1 MAAHSNNQT
10 IETKIGLGPD
20 QFLEGETE
28 MKFAGKVA
36 VVTGGSRDIGR
47 AVCVKLASEG
57 ASVVVNYNTNEA
69 DADATV
75 AAVEAAGGKGIK
87 VKGDVTKSADVDALM
102 AAAREAFGGKIDI
115 LVNNAGGLVA
125 RKTLPEMD
133 EEFFNW
139 VMQLN
144 VTSTFLACQAAVPHM
159 SEGSAIV
166 NLASLAGRDGG
177 GGGAIAYATSKGAV
191 MTMTRGLAKELGPQG
206 IRVNALC
213 PGMIAT
219 TFHDKF
225 TPDAA
230 RENVANSTPL
240 RRQGRAEETADA
252 VAYLASDE
260 ASFITGANLDIN
272 GGLAY
277 S

>member
-1 MAAHSNNQT
+1 
-10 IETKIGLGPD
+10 
-20 QFLEGETE
+20 
-28 MKFAGKVA
+28 MKFAGKTA
-36 VVTGGSRDIGR
+36 IVTGGSRDIGR
-47 AVCVKLASEG
+47 AISVKLASEG
-57 ASVVVNYNTNEA
+57 ANVVVNYFSSEA
-69 DADATV
+69 DADATL
-75 AAVEAAGGKGIK
+75 AAIAATGGGKGIK
-87 VKGDVTKSADVDALM
+87 VKADVTKAADVAALIV
-102 AAAREAFGGKIDI
+102 ATRAAFGDAIHI
-115 LVNNAGGLVA
+115 LVNNAGGIVA
-125 RKTLPEMD
+125 RKTLSEMD
-133 EEFFNW
+133 EEFFNY

-144 VTSTFLACQAAVPHM
+144 VTSTFLACQAAVPFM
-159 SEGSAIV
+159 GEGAAIV

-177 GGGAIAYATSKGAV
+177 GGGAIAYASSKGAV
-191 MTMTRGLAKELGPQG
+191 MTFTRGLAKELGPKG

-219 TFHDKF
+219 AFHDKF

-260 ASFITGANLDIN
+260 ASFITGANIDIN
-272 GGLAY
+272 GGLAF

>member
-1 MAAHSNNQT
+1 
-10 IETKIGLGPD
+10 
-20 QFLEGETE
+20 

-57 ASVVVNYNTNEA
+57 ASVVVNYNNNQA

-75 AAVEAAGGKGIK
+75 AAVEAAGGKGIA
-87 VKGDVTKSADVDALM
+87 VKADVTKPAEVDALI
-102 AAAREAFGGKIDI
+102 AATREAFGDEIHV

-125 RKTLPEMD
+125 RKTLGEMD
-133 EEFFNW
+133 EEFFNF

-144 VTSTFLACQAAVPHM
+144 VTSTFLACKAAVPFM
-159 SEGSAIV
+159 AEGAAIV

-191 MTMTRGLAKELGPQG
+191 STMTRGLAKELGPKG

-219 TFHDKF
+219 SFHDKF

-240 RRQGRAEETADA
+240 RRQGRPEETADL

-260 ASFITGANLDIN
+260 ASFITGANVDIN
-272 GGLAY
+272 GGLAF

>member
-1 MAAHSNNQT
+1 
-10 IETKIGLGPD
+10 
-20 QFLEGETE
+20 

-36 VVTGGSRDIGR
+36 IVTGGSRDIGR
-47 AVCVKLASEG
+47 AICVKLAGEG
-57 ASVVVNYNTNEA
+57 ANVVVNYNSNEA
-69 DADATV
+69 DADATL
-75 AAVEAAGGKGIK
+75 AAIEAAGGGKGIK
-87 VKGDVTKSADVDALM
+87 VKADVTKAADVTALVDAT
-102 AAAREAFGGKIDI
+102 REAFGDSIDI

-125 RKTLPEMD
+125 RKTLSEMD
-133 EEFFNW
+133 EEFFNF

-144 VTSTFLACQAAVPHM
+144 VTSTFLATQAVAPHM
-159 SEGSAIV
+159 GEGGAIV

-177 GGGAIAYATSKGAV
+177 GGGASAYATSKGAV
-191 MTMTRGLAKELGPQG
+191 MTFTRAMAKELGPKG

-219 TFHDKF
+219 AFHDKF

-240 RRQGRAEETADA
+240 KRQGRPEETADA

-260 ASFITGANLDIN
+260 ASFINGANVDIN

>member
-1 MAAHSNNQT
+1 
-10 IETKIGLGPD
+10 
-20 QFLEGETE
+20 

-47 AVCVKLASEG
+47 AICVKLASEG
-57 ASVVVNYNTNEA
+57 AHVVVNYNSNEK
-69 DADATV
+69 DADATL
-75 AAVEAAGGKGIK
+75 AEIETAGGKGIK
-87 VKGDVTKSADVDALM
+87 VKADVTKAADVDALI
-102 AAAREAFGGKIDI
+102 ATTREAFGDAIHI

-125 RKTLPEMD
+125 RKTLGEMD
-133 EEFFNW
+133 EEFFNL

-144 VTSTFLACQAAVPHM
+144 TTSTFLACKAAVPFM
-159 SEGSAIV
+159 GEGSAIV

-206 IRVNALC
+206 VRVNALC

-252 VAYLASDE
+252 VAYLASDD
-260 ASFITGANLDIN
+260 ASFITGANIDIN
-272 GGLAY
+272 GGLAF

>member
-1 MAAHSNNQT
+1 
-10 IETKIGLGPD
+10 
-20 QFLEGETE
+20 

-57 ASVVVNYNTNEA
+57 ASVVVNYNSNEK
-69 DADATV
+69 DADTTV
-75 AAVEAAGGKGIK
+75 AEVETAGGKAIK
-87 VKGDVTKSADVDALM
+87 VKADVTKPADVDALI
-102 AAAREAFGGKIDI
+102 AATREAFGDSIHI

-125 RKTLPEMD
+125 RKKLDEMD
-133 EEFFNW
+133 EEFFNF

-144 VTSTFLACQAAVPHM
+144 VTSTFLACQAAVQHM
-159 SEGSAIV
+159 GEGAAIV

-191 MTMTRGLAKELGPQG
+191 MTFTRGLAKELGPQG

-240 RRQGRAEETADA
+240 RRQGRAEETADL

-260 ASFITGANLDIN
+260 ASFVTGANIDIN
-272 GGLAY
+272 GGLAF

>member
-1 MAAHSNNQT
+1 
-10 IETKIGLGPD
+10 
-20 QFLEGETE
+20 
-28 MKFAGKVA
+28 MKFAGKTA
-36 VVTGGSRDIGR
+36 IVTGGSRDIGR
-47 AVCVKLASEG
+47 AISVKLASEG
-57 ASVVVNYNTNEA
+57 ANVVVNYFSNEA
-69 DADATV
+69 DADATL
-75 AAVEAAGGKGIK
+75 AAIEAAGGGKGIK
-87 VKGDVTKSADVDALM
+87 VKADVTKADEV
-102 AAAREAFGGKIDI
+102 AAMVAASQAAFGEAIHI

-125 RKTLPEMD
+125 RKTLSEMD
-133 EEFFNW
+133 EEFFNY

-144 VTSTFLACQAAVPHM
+144 VTSTFFATQAVVPHM
-159 SEGSAIV
+159 DKGGAIV

-177 GGGAIAYATSKGAV
+177 GGGASAYATSKGAV
-191 MTMTRGLAKELGPQG
+191 MTFTRAMAKELGPQG

-219 TFHDKF
+219 AFHDKF

-230 RENVANSTPL
+230 RENVANSTAL
-240 RRQGRAEETADA
+240 KRQGRAEETADT

-260 ASFITGANLDIN
+260 ASYITGTNIDIN